1 MRAPIKTAATFV
13 FVFVCAAAAGA
24 NAAVDFRSV
33 GERPAILYDA
43 PSQKASKL
51 FIVGRQQPV
60 EVLVKLDKWSKVR
73 DFSGEIAWIENQF
86 LSDKHYFVVL
96 ADSAEVH
103 TQPNDAAPLV
113 FKVRKH
119 VLLEPAG
126 SPPANGWVS
135 VRHSDGQQGFIK
147 TAQIWGG

>member
-1 MRAPIKTAATFV
+1 MRAPIKTAAAFV
-13 FVFVCAAAAGA
+13 FVFACAAAAGA
-24 NAAVDFRSV
+24 NAAVDFRSI

-43 PSQKASKL
+43 PSQKANKL
-51 FIVGRQQPV
+51 FIAGRQQPV

-86 LSDKHYFVVL
+86 LSDKRCVVVL

-126 SPPANGWVS
+126 LPANGWVS
-135 VRHSDGQQGFIK
+135 VRHGDGQQGFIK